1 MSGPQ
6 AKRPRPADEGRL
18 AVEDEQHFG
27 AASLLAQVISRA
39 LLLAKDEVLADAG
52 LRAGSAEREVR
63 GPRPRRSAGAAAADP
78 RARAWRRGATCAFG
92 FPQ

>member
-18 AVEDEQHFG
+18 SVEDEQHFG

-39 LLLAKDEVLADAG
+39 LLLAKDKVLADAG

-63 GPRPRRSAGAAAADP
+63 GPRPRCCGCRATGARVAP
-78 RARAWRRGATCAFG
+78 WRHLRIRV
-92 FPQ
+92 PSD